1 MYICKEIKRR
11 IMTRI
16 FSGHIIDIVNKKIID
31 GELTIKDNKVYSIS
45 EKEGISADAPYIMAG
60 FIDSHIHIESSML
73 LPRNFATQVVKFGT
87 IGVVSDPHE
96 IANVLG
102 MQGIEYMIQDGKN
115 VNFHFYNGTPSCVPA
130 TSFETSGAILNS
142 EDVDKFLGNEDIY
155 FLSEMMNYPGVLFK
169 DKEVMQKI
177 SSAIKHKKPIDG
189 HAPSVVGE
197 DIKEYSSYG
206 ITTDHECSEIKEA
219 LEKINYGIK
228 ILIREGSAAKNFDN
242 LLPLISSHPKD
253 IMFCS
258 DDKHPDDLLLGHIN
272 LLVKRALLAGYNLFD
287 VLRATSLNPKEHY
300 NLDFGL
306 LQEGDNADFIIVD
319 NLQDFNV
326 LSTYING
333 VEVYNRKTGVNKELV
348 LNELDTKVLPNKFNA
363 TYLSEEDIK
372 VKSEQT
378 KINVIECFDGELFTK
393 SVQCEAKVEN
403 NYVTSDTSKDI
414 LKIVVLNR
422 YENTKPQVAF
432 IKGFGFK
439 QGAIASSVSH
449 DSHNIVAVGVSDKE
463 IVEAINLVVENK
475 GGISLVCNTEKD
487 VLPLQIA
494 GLMSKEN
501 CEIVAE
507 KYKELNSKAKNLS
520 NSLQSPYMT
529 LSFMALLVI
538 PELKLS
544 DKGLFDSK
552 NFKFT
557 ELFVK

>member
-1 MYICKEIKRR
+1 
-11 IMTRI
+11 MTRI

-31 GELTIKDNKVYSIS
+31 GELTIKNNKVYSIS

-87 IGVVSDPHE
+87 IGVVVDPHE

-102 MQGIEYMIQDGKN
+102 MQGVEYMIQDGKN

-142 EDVDKFLGNEDIY
+142 EDVDKLLGNEDIY

-169 DKEVMQKI
+169 DEEVMRKI

-197 DIKEYSSYG
+197 DIKAYSSYG
-206 ITTDHECSEIKEA
+206 ITTDHECSEIKET
-219 LEKINYGIK
+219 LEKINCGMK

-272 LLVKRALLAGYNLFD
+272 LLVKRALLAGYDLFD
-287 VLRATSLNPKEHY
+287 VLRTTSLNPKKHY

-333 VEVYNRKTGVNKELV
+333 VEVYNRQTGVSKELV

-372 VKSEQT
+372 VKCEQT

-393 SVQCEAKVEN
+393 SVQCEVKTEN
-403 NYVTSDTSKDI
+403 NYVISDTSKDI

-475 GGISLVCNTEKD
+475 GGISLVCNTKKD

-520 NSLQSPYMT
+520 NNLQSPYMT